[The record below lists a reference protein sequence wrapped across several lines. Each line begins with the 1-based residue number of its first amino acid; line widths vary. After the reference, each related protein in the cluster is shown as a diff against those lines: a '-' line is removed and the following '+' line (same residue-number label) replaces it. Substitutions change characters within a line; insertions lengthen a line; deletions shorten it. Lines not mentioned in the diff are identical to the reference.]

1 MADPKPQFSHFA
13 NKLLPM
19 ARPDLAYLHVI
30 EPDEPSVEE
39 SYVDYP
45 FYDKE
50 SA

>member
-13 NKLLPM
+13 TKLLPM